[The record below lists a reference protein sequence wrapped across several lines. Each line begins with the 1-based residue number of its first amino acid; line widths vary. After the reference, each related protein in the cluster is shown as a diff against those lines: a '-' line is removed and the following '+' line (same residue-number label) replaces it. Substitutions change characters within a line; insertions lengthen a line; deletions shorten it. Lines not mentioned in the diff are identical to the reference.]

1 MTNDDDP
8 ALSGDITFR
17 SRRWVRP
24 EDLNANGTLF
34 GGSLL
39 RWIDEEAA
47 IYAIV
52 QLGNHR
58 VVTKII
64 SEINF
69 LASAVQGDLIEMGL
83 RATRFGRTSI
93 TMRAEVRNM
102 ITRRSILTID
112 RLVFVSLDENGE
124 PAPHG
129 YTDITYQRDRIPDAA
144 RYRAQAS
151 TLTGSMPIVPPR

>member
-1 MTNDDDP
+1 MTENRD
-8 ALSGDITFR
+8 LTDIRFR
-17 SRRWVRP
+17 TQKWVRP

-39 RWIDEEAA
+39 KWIDEEAT

-52 QLGNHR
+52 QMGTRR
-58 VVTKII
+58 VVTKIM

-69 LASAVQGDLIEMGL
+69 VASAKEGDIIEMGL
-83 RATRFGRTSI
+83 TATEFGRSSL

-102 ITRRSILTID
+102 ITRNSILTID
-112 RLVFVSLDENGE
+112 RIVFVNLGDDGR

-129 YTDITYQRDRIPDAA
+129 FTEVTNERDRFPDA
-144 RYRAQAS
+144 
-151 TLTGSMPIVPPR
+151 

>member
-1 MTNDDDP
+1 VTQNLDP
-8 ALSGDITFR
+8 ADIRFR
-17 SRRWVRP
+17 TRKWVRP

-39 RWIDEEAA
+39 KWIDEEAT

-52 QLGNHR
+52 QMGNRR
-58 VVTKII
+58 VVTKIM

-69 LASAVQGDLIEMGL
+69 VASAQEGDIIEMGL
-83 RATRFGRTSI
+83 TATDFGRSSL

-102 ITRRSILTID
+102 ITRNSILTVD
-112 RLVFVSLDENGE
+112 RIVFVNLGDDGR

-129 YTDITYQRDRIPDAA
+129 FTEVTFERDRFPDA
-144 RYRAQAS
+144 
-151 TLTGSMPIVPPR
+151 

>member
-1 MTNDDDP
+1 VTEKRDLTD
-8 ALSGDITFR
+8 LRFR
-17 SRRWVRP
+17 TQKWVRP

-39 RWIDEEAA
+39 KWIDEEAT

-52 QLGNHR
+52 QMGNRR
-58 VVTKII
+58 VVTKIM

-69 LASAVQGDLIEMGL
+69 VASAQEGDIIEMGL
-83 RATRFGRTSI
+83 TATEFGRSSL

-102 ITRRSILTID
+102 ITRNSILTID
-112 RLVFVSLDENGE
+112 RIVFVNLGDDGR

-129 YTDITYQRDRIPDAA
+129 FTDVTNERDRFPEA
-144 RYRAQAS
+144 
-151 TLTGSMPIVPPR
+151 

>member
-1 MTNDDDP
+1 MTEKRDLTD
-8 ALSGDITFR
+8 LRFR
-17 SRRWVRP
+17 TQKWVRP

-39 RWIDEEAA
+39 KWIDEEAT

-52 QLGNHR
+52 QMGNRR
-58 VVTKII
+58 VVTKIM

-69 LASAVQGDLIEMGL
+69 VASAQEGDIIEMGL
-83 RATRFGRTSI
+83 TATEFGRSSL

-102 ITRRSILTID
+102 ITRNSILTID
-112 RLVFVSLDENGE
+112 RIVFVNLGDDGR

-129 YTDITYQRDRIPDAA
+129 FTEVTNERDRFPD
-144 RYRAQAS
+144 
-151 TLTGSMPIVPPR
+151 V

>member
-1 MTNDDDP
+1 MTTNPDP
-8 ALSGDITFR
+8 TDIRFR
-17 SRRWVRP
+17 TRKWVRP

-39 RWIDEEAA
+39 KWIDEEAT

-52 QLGNHR
+52 QMGNRR
-58 VVTKII
+58 VVTKLM

-69 LASAVQGDLIEMGL
+69 VASAQEGDIIEMGL
-83 RATRFGRTSI
+83 TATDFGRSSL

-102 ITRRSILTID
+102 ITRNSILTVD
-112 RLVFVSLDENGE
+112 RIVFVNLGDDGR

-129 YTDITYQRDRIPDAA
+129 YTEVTFERDRFPDA
-144 RYRAQAS
+144 
-151 TLTGSMPIVPPR
+151 

>member
-1 MTNDDDP
+1 VTENHDP
-8 ALSGDITFR
+8 TDIRFR
-17 SRRWVRP
+17 TRKWVRP

-39 RWIDEEAA
+39 KWIDEEAT

-52 QLGNHR
+52 QMGNRR
-58 VVTKII
+58 VVTKIM

-69 LASAVQGDLIEMGL
+69 VASAQEGDIIEMGL
-83 RATRFGRTSI
+83 TATDFGRSSL

-102 ITRRSILTID
+102 ITRNSILTVD
-112 RLVFVSLDENGE
+112 RIVFVNLGDDGR

-129 YTDITYQRDRIPDAA
+129 YTEVTFERDRFPDA
-144 RYRAQAS
+144 
-151 TLTGSMPIVPPR
+151 

>member
-1 MTNDDDP
+1 MSN
-8 ALSGDITFR
+8 GDITFHTR
-17 SRRWVRP
+17 KWVRP

-52 QLGNHR
+52 QLGNGNA
-58 VVTKII
+58 VTKYM

-69 LASAVQGDLIEMGL
+69 VSSAQQGDLIEMGL
-83 RATRFGRTSI
+83 TATKFGHTSL

-102 ITRRSILTID
+102 FTRESILTIEKI
-112 RLVFVSLDENGE
+112 VFVNLGLDGQ

-129 YTDITYQRDRIPDAA
+129 FTTITYDRDRVPHQHLGTV
-144 RYRAQAS
+144 AQ
-151 TLTGSMPIVPPR
+151 

>member
-1 MTNDDDP
+1 MTTNPDP
-8 ALSGDITFR
+8 TDIRFR
-17 SRRWVRP
+17 TRKWVRP

-39 RWIDEEAA
+39 KWIDEEAT

-52 QLGNHR
+52 QMGNRR
-58 VVTKII
+58 VVTKLM

-69 LASAVQGDLIEMGL
+69 VASAQEGDIIEMGL
-83 RATRFGRTSI
+83 TATDFGRSSL

-102 ITRRSILTID
+102 ITRNSILTVD
-112 RLVFVSLDENGE
+112 RIVFVNLGDDGR

-129 YTDITYQRDRIPDAA
+129 YTEVTFERDRFPGA
-144 RYRAQAS
+144 
-151 TLTGSMPIVPPR
+151 